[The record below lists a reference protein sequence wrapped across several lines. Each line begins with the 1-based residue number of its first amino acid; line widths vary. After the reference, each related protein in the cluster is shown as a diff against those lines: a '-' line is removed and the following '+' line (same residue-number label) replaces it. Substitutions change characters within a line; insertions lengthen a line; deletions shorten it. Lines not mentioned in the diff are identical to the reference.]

1 MSDSI
6 DFEGVSFSY
15 GEHRVLDD
23 VSLRIGKGDFVAVL
37 GHNGAGKTTL
47 MKLALG
53 LLHPSEGRVMVL
65 GHDSRKFQ
73 RWDKVGY
80 VQQTLEE
87 FDFQFPATVMEVVLM
102 GRLSKKK
109 GLMKS
114 FDKADREAAEKALK
128 VIGIQSIRD
137 KKIGSLSGGQRQ
149 KVFLAKTIASEA
161 EVLFLDEPTTAMDY
175 NSQHSFYDLLQKLN
189 KEMGITIILITHD
202 LGQIIQHVK
211 RVVVLNGKIVFD
223 GETAKFDKNMI
234 WDITERV

>member
-1 MSDSI
+1 VSDSI